1 MYQSIQ
7 YKRTANLQLAV
18 SSNRASPILFV
29 MKDEAQAYL
38 CFCAL
43 MKRAGK
49 NFSTDGTSMSLKF
62 QNLIQLVMYYDPE
75 FYWFLKQ
82 KNAQEL
88 LFCYRWL
95 LLDLKREFPF
105 EESLRVLEV
114 LWASIPPNFKL
125 DLPLFDPESRYCPE
139 SAQSTPTASTFFPQ
153 SLTGSSKVGTIRPG
167 ASNSIAIGK
176 FDPEIMSVG
185 RANHQIMSNSVEVS
199 NEKRSRFEDE
209 MNISSGR
216 GSMSASVSSTPGTL
230 VSNSAPVSR
239 PFGLRRIRFLPQM
252 LSTDSRDM
260 DSPEDEEAKTMYP
273 LPPRFIERQISI
285 DYEEKRR
292 MREAKFGGSFE
303 REELR
308 RVRSFE
314 VDADGNRS
322 RKSSLGSLSPK
333 RRAQLARFNSSGK
346 ARLLL
351 RQKAAEQK
359 FDDRRQK
366 SIEPENPHERFF
378 HCNGFDSFDD
388 HDNYNS
394 WAPPIGLIR
403 SSSYDSLHGSQYFT
417 PTGSFHENSFYES
430 ADHEGVNSVKRERVN
445 EVGSPSFEESRSQS
459 SSCSS
464 LVILSST
471 GLVLDYSQNFRV
483 SLPSPEELGSDDAFM
498 LFLCLTLLLQQRDM
512 IMNQDLDANEIA
524 MYFDSLLRK
533 HKVNPV
539 LETSRQLFHSYLSQ
553 WHRTSMESDAAADE
567 LMQKTLLKFPS
578 ATPNRSQQQ
587 PFRHQLNHHSQP
599 NSRNQVYQPTFKHH
613 QTVNKN
619 VVGRGQQQRQGPIDL
634 LL

>member
-1 MYQSIQ
+1 
-7 YKRTANLQLAV
+7 
-18 SSNRASPILFV
+18 

-49 NFSTDGTSMSLKF
+49 NFSTDGTAMSLKF

-82 KNAQEL
+82 RGAQEL

-125 DLPLFDPESRYCPE
+125 DLPLFDPESKYFPE
-139 SAQSTPTASTFFPQ
+139 SAQSTPTASTILQQHP
-153 SLTGSSKVGTIRPG
+153 SSTPRPG
-167 ASNSIAIGK
+167 CSSNSIAIGK
-176 FDPEIMSVG
+176 FDPEIMSVY
-185 RANHQIMSNSVEVS
+185 RANHHMMSNSVEVS
-199 NEKRSRFEDE
+199 TEKKSRLEDE

-216 GSMSASVSSTPGTL
+216 GSLSASVSSTPGTL
-230 VSNSAPVSR
+230 VSNSAPVNR

-252 LSTDSRDM
+252 LSTDSREL
-260 DSPEDEEAKTMYP
+260 DSPEEEDVKTFYP
-273 LPPRFIERQISI
+273 LPPRFIERQISV

-292 MREAKFGGSFE
+292 TREAKFGGSFE

-351 RQKAAEQK
+351 RQKAAEKQYE
-359 FDDRRQK
+359 DRRQK
-366 SIEPENPHERFF
+366 SIEPENPHERFA

-388 HDNYNS
+388 HNDYNS

-417 PTGSFHENSFYES
+417 PTGSFRENSLYET
-430 ADHEGVNSVKRERVN
+430 AELEDKNGPKIDQKRTNDVE
-445 EVGSPSFEESRSQS
+445 SSSFEESRSQS

-483 SLPSPEELGSDDAFM
+483 SLPSPEELGSEDAFM
-498 LFLCLTLLLQQRDM
+498 LFLCLTLLLQHRDT
-512 IMNQDLDANEIA
+512 IMNQDWDANEIA
-524 MYFDSLLRK
+524 MFFDSLLRK

-539 LETSRQLFHSYLSQ
+539 LETARQLFHSYLSQ
-553 WHRTSMESDAAADE
+553 WHRTSMESDSATDE
-567 LMQKTLLKFPS
+567 LMQKTLQKFPS
-578 ATPNRSQQQ
+578 ATPQRSQQPLQ
-587 PFRHQLNHHSQP
+587 QLYQTQKS
-599 NSRNQVYQPTFKHH
+599 SMNQTYQPSAYHN
-613 QTVNKN
+613 QSMNRNVSRQPRTVSE
-619 VVGRGQQQRQGPIDL
+619 PIDL

>member
-1 MYQSIQ
+1 
-7 YKRTANLQLAV
+7 
-18 SSNRASPILFV
+18 

-49 NFSTDGTSMSLKF
+49 NFSTDGSAMSLKF

-114 LWASIPPNFKL
+114 LWSSIPPNFKL
-125 DLPLFDPESRYCPE
+125 DLPLFDPSSKYCPE
-139 SAQSTPTASTFFPQ
+139 SARATPTASMFLPK
-153 SLTGSSKVGTIRPG
+153 SMTGSPRPG
-167 ASNSIAIGK
+167 CSYGIAIGK
-176 FDPEIMSVG
+176 FDPEVMSVNK
-185 RANHQIMSNSVEVS
+185 ANHNNFGSNSVEVS
-199 NEKRSRFEDE
+199 SDKKSRFEDE

-216 GSMSASVSSTPGTL
+216 GSMSASISSTPGTL
-230 VSNSAPVSR
+230 VSNSAPVNR
-239 PFGLRRIRFLPQM
+239 PSGLRRIRFLPQM
-252 LSTDSRDM
+252 LSTDSREL
-260 DSPEDEEAKTMYP
+260 DSPEDEDVKTMYP
-273 LPPRFIERQISI
+273 LPPRFIERQISV

-314 VDADGNRS
+314 VDADGNSS

-346 ARLLL
+346 AKFLL
-351 RQKAAEQK
+351 RQKAAEK

-366 SIEPENPHERFF
+366 SIEPENPHERFA
-378 HCNGFDSFDD
+378 HCNGFESFDD
-388 HDNYNS
+388 HDYNS

-417 PTGSFHENSFYES
+417 PTGSFRENSFYET
-430 ADHEGVNSVKRERVN
+430 ADDQNPSTVNGQNVD
-445 EVGSPSFEESRSQS
+445 GATSFEESRSHS

-498 LFLCLTLLLQQRDM
+498 LFLCLTLLLQHRDM
-512 IMNQDLDANEIA
+512 IMNQDLDSNEIA
-524 MYFDSLLRK
+524 MFFDSLLRK

-539 LETSRQLFHSYLSQ
+539 LETARQLFHSYLSQ
-553 WHRTSMESDAAADE
+553 WHRTSMESDAATDE
-567 LMQKTLLKFPS
+567 LMQKTLQKFPS
-578 ATPNRSQQQ
+578 ATPRSQQLY
-587 PFRHQLNHHSQP
+587 PF
-599 NSRNQVYQPTFKHH
+599 H
-613 QTVNKN
+613 QTNQNLHKH
-619 VVGRGQQQRQGPIDL
+619 QTYQTSPYHQKHISTPQQRGTRPIDL

>member
-1 MYQSIQ
+1 
-7 YKRTANLQLAV
+7 
-18 SSNRASPILFV
+18 
-29 MKDEAQAYL
+29 
-38 CFCAL
+38 
-43 MKRAGK
+43 
-49 NFSTDGTSMSLKF
+49 MSLKF

-125 DLPLFDPESRYCPE
+125 DLPLFDPESKYCPE
-139 SAQSTPTASTFFPQ
+139 SAQSTPTASTFL
-153 SLTGSSKVGTIRPG
+153 SHSMTGSTRTG
-167 ASNSIAIGK
+167 ACSNSIAIGK
-176 FDPEIMSVG
+176 FDPEVMSVY
-185 RANHQIMSNSVEVS
+185 RANHMSNSVEVS
-199 NEKRSRFEDE
+199 TEKRSRFEDE
-209 MNISSGR
+209 MNTSSGR

-230 VSNSAPVSR
+230 VSNSAPVNR

-252 LSTDSRDM
+252 LSTDSREL

-292 MREAKFGGSFE
+292 TREAKFGGSFE
-303 REELR
+303 RDELR

-351 RQKAAEQK
+351 RQKAAEK
-359 FDDRRQK
+359 YDDRRQK
-366 SIEPENPHERFF
+366 SIEPENPHERFA

-388 HDNYNS
+388 HDYNS

-417 PTGSFHENSFYES
+417 PTGSFQEHSFYET
-430 ADHEGVNSVKRERVN
+430 AEEQ
-445 EVGSPSFEESRSQS
+445 GSGSKDPASFEESRSQS

-483 SLPSPEELGSDDAFM
+483 SLPSPEELGSEDAFM
-498 LFLCLTLLLQQRDM
+498 MFLCLTLLLQHRDS
-512 IMNQDLDANEIA
+512 IMNQDLDGNEIA
-524 MYFDSLLRK
+524 MFFDSLLRK

-539 LETSRQLFHSYLSQ
+539 LETARQLFHSYLSQ
-553 WHRTSMESDAAADE
+553 WHRTSMESDAATDE
-567 LMQKTLLKFPS
+567 LMQKTLQKFPS
-578 ATPNRSQQQ
+578 ATPRSQNPAQ
-587 PFRHQLNHHSQP
+587 
-599 NSRNQVYQPTFKHH
+599 
-613 QTVNKN
+613 QTVNQTQRYQSNQTYQTSPYHQNKN
-619 VVGRGQQQRQGPIDL
+619 VFRQQRGTGPVDL